1 MTVHPCL
8 FPTLFVA
15 GVSIAAAALLRRV
28 VRKEYPSALPWL
40 WTWGAL
46 CAVPALLYA
55 ALSLPCFADAAS
67 ELFNSSERTWL
78 EVLAGAAGILP
89 GLLWDDIDERME
101 RTRELPLGMRAALLR
116 ALSVAATAVLILIP
130 YCFLFR

>member
-15 GVSIAAAALLRRV
+15 GVSVVAAALLRRV
-28 VRKEYPSALPWL
+28 VRKEYASALPWI
-40 WTWGAL
+40 WTWGVLCVIPALVFAAL
-46 CAVPALLYA
+46 C
-55 ALSLPCFADAAS
+55 LPCFADIAA

-78 EVLAGAAGILP
+78 EVLAGAAGVLP
-89 GLLWDDIDERME
+89 GLLWDDIDERTE
-101 RTRELPLGMRAALLR
+101 RNRELPFGMQAALLR
-116 ALSVAATAVLILIP
+116 ALSIAATAVLILIP

>member
-15 GVSIAAAALLRRV
+15 GVSIAAAALLRRT

-40 WTWGAL
+40 WAWGVL

-55 ALSLPCFADAAS
+55 ALCLPCFADTAAS
-67 ELFNSSERTWL
+67 LFESSKGPWL
-78 EVLAGAAGILP
+78 ELLAGAAGILP
-89 GLLWDDIDERME
+89 GLLWDDIDERTE
-101 RTRELPLGMRAALLR
+101 RNRELPFGMRAALLR
-116 ALSVAATAVLILIP
+116 ALSIAATAVLILIP
-130 YCFLFR
+130 YGFLFR